1 MVKIH
6 IDIPKELK
14 KELKVLAATNNT
26 SMNALVGDFIERCL
40 LEIRKEAA

>member
-14 KELKVLAATNNT
+14 YKLKVLAATNNT
-26 SMNALVGDFIERCL
+26 SMNALVGDYIKRCL
-40 LEIRKEAA
+40 SEVKKEAA